1 MKWCPKCKALKER
14 VSRVFSIVATWDE
27 YEDDYRYGCEEE
39 AEAELIDKCLECGT
53 ELEEMP
59 CAGTTEDAKVV

>member
-1 MKWCPKCKALKER
+1 
-14 VSRVFSIVATWDE
+14 VNRVFSIVATWDDE
-27 YEDDYRYGCEEE
+27 EDDYRYGCKEE